1 MSTVKATNFQHASAT
16 NPAIV
21 LAADGSA
28 TANVSSINNGPLAGM
43 RNAIINGNFDIWQRG
58 TSQTTAGHGSVDR
71 WRLNAVS
78 TINFSQQAFTFGQT
92 SVPGNPNYFARYQV
106 TAAPVSTNNNLQ
118 QRLEGVSTFAGEQV
132 TVSFWAKADAAKTIW
147 VGHFQQFGT
156 GGSPSAI
163 SNTSGQVFTLS
174 TSWARYSL
182 TTTLPSVSGKTLGSN
197 GDDYLSVHF
206 IISNASAGEA
216 WSAIPAQT
224 ITFDIAQVQLEP
236 GPVATPFERR
246 PIGTELALCQRY
258 YYQPPDAINRVMFKH
273 NQMGL
278 LGRDLIGP
286 THFFPVM
293 MRGIPTITFTD
304 NVGNALRWTVGSANN
319 VSPAAGSVFRNNVRL
334 RCDLSFGSIGQDGL
348 TAEAR
353 NLTVSAEL

>member
-1 MSTVKATNFQHASAT
+1 MPIAINGSGTLTGLSVGGLEDGIITPAELSTGAPSWDAQYNLTNVA
-16 NPAIV
+16 
-21 LAADGSA
+21 
-28 TANVSSINNGPLAGM
+28 SINSGPLAGF

-58 TSQTTAGHGSVDR
+58 TSQTVAGYGSTDR
-71 WRLNAVS
+71 WRLNVSS
-78 TINFSQQAFTFGQT
+78 TINFSRQAFTFGQT
-92 SVPGNPNYFARYQV
+92 SVPGNPDYFARYQV

-118 QRLEGVSTFAGEQV
+118 QRIEGVSTFAGEQV

-156 GGSPSAI
+156 GGSPSAV

-258 YYQPPDAINRVMFKH
+258 YDTQGMVFRGADFANVYP
-273 NQMGL
+273 QMGWHVEM
-278 LGRDLIGP
+278 RSTP
-286 THFFPVM
+286 TVTLSTGTAVVNATSK
-293 MRGIPTITFTD
+293 GIYQNGAHSGGAPIF
-304 NVGNALRWTVGSANN
+304 
-319 VSPAAGSVFRNNVRL
+319 
-334 RCDLSFGSIGQDGL
+334 
-348 TAEAR
+348 
-353 NLTVSAEL
+353 LTVNASAEL

>member
-28 TANVSSINNGPLAGM
+28 TANVSAINNGPLAGM

-58 TSQTTAGHGSVDR
+58 TSQTTAGYGSTDR
-71 WRLNAVS
+71 WRLNVSS
-78 TINFSQQAFTFGQT
+78 TINFSRQAFTFGQT
-92 SVPGNPNYFARYQV
+92 SVPGNPDYFARYQV

-118 QRLEGVSTFAGEQV
+118 QRIEGVSTFAGEQV

-156 GGSPSAI
+156 GGSPSAG

-206 IISNASAGEA
+206 IISSTGVGEA

-258 YYQPPDAINRVMFKH
+258 YYTLSGTPASRTENGAASTRTVYSTVYFPTTMRAVGTATATGDINNGSSFTTWDVLAPTTRSC
-273 NQMGL
+273 
-278 LGRDLIGP
+278 LIGKVGVP
-286 THFFPVM
+286 TLNFLDV
-293 MRGIPTITFTD
+293 
-304 NVGNALRWTVGSANN
+304 NALTVNS
-319 VSPAAGSVFRNNVRL
+319 
-334 RCDLSFGSIGQDGL
+334 
-348 TAEAR
+348 
-353 NLTVSAEL
+353 EL